1 MSLCPRALLTSRL
14 FLAALLDALAAS
26 VQRALAASLLGQLL
40 ASLLVCRKPS
50 APGRGV
56 LYPHPVATQHTCCCL
71 ELEGLVL
78 VILLDDLLLG
88 LLVVNGVGTRW

>member
-1 MSLCPRALLTSRL
+1 VVRS

-50 APGRGV
+50 APARG
-56 LYPHPVATQHTCCCL
+56 LLSSHHVATQHTCCGL

-88 LLVVNGVGTRW
+88 LLVVDGVGTRW